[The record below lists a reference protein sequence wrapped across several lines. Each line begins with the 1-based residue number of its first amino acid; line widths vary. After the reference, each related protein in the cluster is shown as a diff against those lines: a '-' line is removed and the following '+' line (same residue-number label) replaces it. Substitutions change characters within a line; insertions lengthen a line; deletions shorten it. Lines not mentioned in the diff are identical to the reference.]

1 MNQKKIKILIFDLDG
16 TLVDSM
22 GYFSNI
28 AKSTI
33 HRFFGVDKEESVLMY
48 RDTSGMPFLHQ
59 LERLFPGDPRIEQA
73 YQQFEQEKL
82 KSYDSQPLFD
92 GVESSLSDLCGMGY
106 RLAISS
112 NNYLVNV
119 GNRMKPHKDL
129 FCEMLGYEDEFYKGK
144 HHFEF
149 IMDKFKISPDETL
162 FVGDSLH
169 DARVAYENNV
179 SFLAKIG
186 TFKKED
192 FDQLDLPM
200 HQMHDFPEIFS
211 VLNTLNNKG

>member
-1 MNQKKIKILIFDLDG
+1 MNRKKIKILIFDLDG

-33 HRFFGVDKEESVLMY
+33 HRFFGVDKEESVQMY

-59 LERLFPGDPRIEQA
+59 LERLFPGDLRIQEA
-73 YQQFEQEKL
+73 YRQFEQEKL
-82 KSYDSQPLFD
+82 KSYHLQPLFD
-92 GVESSLSDLCGMGY
+92 GVQSSLSDLRQMGY

-112 NNYLVNV
+112 NNYLTNV
-119 GNRMKPHKDL
+119 EQRMNPHKDV

-149 IMDKFKISPDETL
+149 IMNKFNIGRDETL

-169 DARVAYENNV
+169 DARVAYENNIP
-179 SFLAKIG
+179 FLAKIG
-186 TFKKED
+186 TFQKED

-200 HQMHDFPEIFS
+200 YQIHQFPEIFS
-211 VLNTLNNKG
+211 VLDTLNNKG